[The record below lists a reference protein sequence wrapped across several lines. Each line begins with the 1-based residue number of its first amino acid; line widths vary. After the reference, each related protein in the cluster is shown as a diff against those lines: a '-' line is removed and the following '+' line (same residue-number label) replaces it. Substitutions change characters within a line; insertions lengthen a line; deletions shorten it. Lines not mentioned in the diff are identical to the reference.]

1 MHIFMKEANKV
12 DFNGGLVVLTGFI
25 PSTPQDL
32 KIISQSGV
40 TNGYPWLST
49 WTKLLKKLD
58 APKANGLSFFRLKRV
73 SLIFVDDFSWRGLRQ
88 NWWCLHRVFD
98 AETFH
103 FPHTWWLI
111 NVNYA

>member
-40 TNGYPWLST
+40 TNGYP
-49 WTKLLKKLD
+49 
-58 APKANGLSFFRLKRV
+58 
-73 SLIFVDDFSWRGLRQ
+73 
-88 NWWCLHRVFD
+88 
-98 AETFH
+98 
-103 FPHTWWLI
+103 
-111 NVNYA
+111 